1 MFSGVENMALVP
13 YILKSITRLVL
24 VNTQDSRGTISLD
37 LVLSLRVNEHG
48 PPTID
53 LRERQTSMLAVLFT
67 VPDCFSGVTI
77 IQFIHRSK
85 TATFKNLI
93 S

>member
-1 MFSGVENMALVP
+1 M
-13 YILKSITRLVL
+13 
-24 VNTQDSRGTISLD
+24 SLD

-53 LRERQTSMLAVLFT
+53 LKEQQTSMLAVLFT
-67 VPDCFSGVTI
+67 VPGCFSGVII